1 MESNVSRETNIK
13 MNMRFDLV
21 VVGGGHAGIEASVA
35 ANKMGIKTALITM
48 DKNAIGR
55 MSCNP
60 AIGGLAKGHLVRE
73 IDALGGIMGSFADLS
88 GIQFKMLNRSK
99 GKAVWSPR
107 AQIDKKVYE
116 KNISAYVRSQKN
128 IQIIESEAKKI
139 LIKNNSVSGL
149 MLNNNKRINCSSVI
163 ITCGTFLN
171 GLIHI
176 GERQIKAGRMGE
188 ESSDGLTE
196 SLIELGFVSGR
207 LKTGTPPRL
216 IKSTIDWSKLI
227 EFYGDKKPRP
237 FSFEA
242 KRFNPLNIPCHF
254 ASTNAKTKQIINLNL
269 KRSPMFSGQIKG
281 VGPRYCPSIE
291 DKIFKFSEKESHLL
305 FLEPE
310 WVGSDQIYTNGFS
323 TSLPEDI
330 QIKALRSVKG
340 LENVEFFRPGYAI
353 EYDFFLPSQ
362 LKSSLETKKVRGLF
376 LAGQINGTSGYE
388 EAAAQ
393 GLIAGINAT
402 QFIKNVKPLVL
413 SRNESYVGV
422 LIDDLVTKDTFE
434 PYRMFT
440 SRAEYRLLIRHT
452 NADVRLS
459 KYGFQLGLIN
469 KKRYD
474 SVLTK
479 KAFFDSFTEKKSKE
493 NLSRE
498 KSNALLKA
506 LGESALKQKSSLQN
520 ILKRPAVSLISLIEK
535 KLFNIDLSS
544 FSNNE
549 RQDVLDEC
557 ETLIKYKG
565 YIERQNKLIERLKNN
580 ENFKIPPAFHFGE
593 CKSLSLEAREKLS
606 FVKPETLGQASRI
619 SGVSPSDIAV
629 LSVLISAK

>member
-1 MESNVSRETNIK
+1 MENNVSRETNTKI
-13 MNMRFDLV
+13 NMKFDLV
-21 VVGGGHAGIEASVA
+21 IVGGGHAGIEASVA
-35 ANKMGIKTALITM
+35 ASKMGIKTALITM

-73 IDALGGIMGSFADLS
+73 IDALGGIMGDFADLS

-116 KNISAYVRSQKN
+116 KNISTYVQNQKK
-128 IQIIESEAKKI
+128 IQIVESEAKKI
-139 LIKNNSVSGL
+139 LIKNNCVSGL
-149 MLNNNKRINCSSVI
+149 VLSNNEKISCNSVI

-196 SLIELGFVSGR
+196 SLIDLGFVSGR

-227 EFYGDKKPRP
+227 EFYGDRKPRP
-237 FSFEA
+237 FSFKA
-242 KRFNPLNIPCHF
+242 KEFNPPNIPCHF
-254 ASTNAKTKQIINLNL
+254 ATTNAKTKEIINLNL
-269 KRSPMFSGQIKG
+269 ERSPMFSGQIKG

-291 DKIFKFSEKESHLL
+291 DKIFRFSEKDSHLL

-310 WVGSDQIYTNGFS
+310 WVDSDQIYTNGFS
-323 TSLPEDI
+323 TSLPERI
-330 QIKALRSVKG
+330 QMKALRSVEG

-362 LKSSLETKKVRGLF
+362 LKSSLETKKIGGLF

-393 GLIAGINAT
+393 GLIAGINAS
-402 QFIKNVKPLVL
+402 QFLKNDKPLIL
-413 SRNESYVGV
+413 SRDESYIGV

-479 KAFFDSFTEKKSKE
+479 KAFFDSFANKKSKE
-493 NLSRE
+493 SISRE
-498 KSNALLKA
+498 KSNALLKT
-506 LGESALKQKSSLQN
+506 LGESTLKQKSSLQN

-535 KLFNIDLSS
+535 ELFEIDLSS
-544 FSNNE
+544 FSKNE
-549 RQDVLDEC
+549 IQDVLDEC

-565 YIERQNKLIERLKNN
+565 YIDRQNKLIERLKNN
-580 ENFKIPPAFHFGE
+580 ENFKIPAAFRFGE

>member
-1 MESNVSRETNIK
+1 MENNVSRETNTKI
-13 MNMRFDLV
+13 NMKFDLV

-35 ANKMGIKTALITM
+35 ASKMGIKTALITM

-73 IDALGGIMGSFADLS
+73 IDALGGIMGDFADLS

-116 KNISAYVRSQKN
+116 KNISTYVQNQKK
-128 IQIIESEAKKI
+128 IQIVESEAKKI
-139 LIKNNSVSGL
+139 LIKNNCVSGL
-149 MLNNNKRINCSSVI
+149 VLSNNEKISCNSVI

-196 SLIELGFVSGR
+196 SLIDLGFVSGR

-227 EFYGDKKPRP
+227 EFYGDRKPRP
-237 FSFEA
+237 FSFKA
-242 KRFNPLNIPCHF
+242 KEFNPPNIPCHF
-254 ASTNAKTKQIINLNL
+254 ATTNAKTKEIINLNL
-269 KRSPMFSGQIKG
+269 ERSPMFSGQIKG

-291 DKIFKFSEKESHLL
+291 DKIFRFSEKDSHLL

-310 WVGSDQIYTNGFS
+310 WVDSDQIYTNGFS
-323 TSLPEDI
+323 TSLPERI
-330 QIKALRSVKG
+330 QMKALRSVEG

-362 LKSSLETKKVRGLF
+362 LKSSLETKKIGGLF

-393 GLIAGINAT
+393 GLIAGINAS
-402 QFIKNVKPLVL
+402 QFLKNDKPLIL
-413 SRNESYVGV
+413 SRDESYIGV

-479 KAFFDSFTEKKSKE
+479 KAFFDSFANKKSKE
-493 NLSRE
+493 SISRE
-498 KSNALLKA
+498 KSNALLKT
-506 LGESALKQKSSLQN
+506 LGESTLKQKSSLQN

-535 KLFNIDLSS
+535 ELFEIDLSS
-544 FSNNE
+544 FSKNE
-549 RQDVLDEC
+549 IQDVLDEC

-565 YIERQNKLIERLKNN
+565 YIDRQNKLIERLKNN
-580 ENFKIPPAFHFGE
+580 ENFKIPAAFRFGE